1 MNKKFDK
8 RRGLQ
13 KKDSP
18 TPKYFRPQKRLR
30 QGRGKVKTMSG
41 QGQGKDI
48 NAWSSMQ
55 DQGKVRARTK
65 KDQGKVKASSE

>member
-1 MNKKFDK
+1 MKKKFDK

-13 KKDSP
+13 KKIPPPPNISAH
-18 TPKYFRPQKRLR
+18 KK
-30 QGRGKVKTMSG
+30 GEGKVKTMSG